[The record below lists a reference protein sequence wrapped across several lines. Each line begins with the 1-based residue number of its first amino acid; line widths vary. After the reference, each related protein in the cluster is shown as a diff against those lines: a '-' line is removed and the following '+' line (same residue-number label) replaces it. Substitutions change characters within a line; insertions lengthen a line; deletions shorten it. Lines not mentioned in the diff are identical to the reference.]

1 MELHDEKR
9 IWIID
14 DDELFIMIT
23 RNNIRKSGIP
33 VITEDFK
40 NGKDSLNVLKERVL
54 SGENIP
60 NIILLDLNMPLLD
73 GWEFLDEFK
82 HMPDESRR
90 GIKIYICT
98 SSIDPKDLKR
108 AETISDVTSF
118 LEKPVNTE
126 VVLKIVGS
134 E

>member
-1 MELHDEKR
+1 MQDEKR

-73 GWEFLDEFK
+73 GWEFLDELK
-82 HMPDESRR
+82 QMPEESRR
-90 GIKIYICT
+90 EMKIYICT

>member
-73 GWEFLDEFK
+73 GWEFLDELK

-90 GIKIYICT
+90 RIKIYICT